1 MMDEHAT
8 VRSPAAVI
16 VFSVITCGIYA
27 LYWIYTFAKE
37 LRDLTGRTDLN
48 AGLDLL
54 LCIVCFPYV
63 VYWSYKYGMVL
74 DEALA
79 KAERKPDENAILYLV
94 LSVFGLFIVTMAI
107 MQSTANRI
115 QGRQS
120 A

>member
-1 MMDEHAT
+1 MNEQAT
-8 VRSPAAVI
+8 FRSPAAVI

-27 LYWIYTFAKE
+27 LYWIYRFARE

-79 KAERKPDENAILYLV
+79 KVDQKPDENAVLYLV

-107 MQSTANRI
+107 MQSTANRLR
-115 QGRQS
+115 GRQI